1 MFEGGGR
8 RLTDAI
14 ILAGGNVNQEFQKK
28 YGVSNRSLL
37 VIHDKFMIEYVIEAL
52 KEVSSIKRIVVA
64 GPVKELKSR
73 IGKFVEEVV
82 PSGSDPF
89 ESTLQGLEYLNPEK
103 KVLVISSDIP
113 LIKGEMI
120 DDFFL
125 RCSKQPA
132 DFYYPIVRKEVYQK
146 KFGQSK
152 RTFGN
157 LTEGSFGGGNML
169 LIDPTIVQKKEFISQ
184 IIKNR
189 KSPITI
195 ARILGLS
202 IIIKYIFKKLSIK
215 DIEERASKIL
225 GMKGL
230 AIITPY
236 PEIKFDVDSP
246 EHVEIAK
253 KFLKK

>member
-1 MFEGGGR
+1 MS
-8 RLTDAI
+8 DAI
-14 ILAGGNVNQEFQKK
+14 ILAGGDNNQEFQKK
-28 YGVSNRSLL
+28 FGVSNRSLL

-52 KEVSSIKRIVVA
+52 KEVSSIKRIVVV
-64 GPVKELKSR
+64 GPIKELKSR

-82 PSGSDPF
+82 PAGNDPF
-89 ESTLQGLEYLNPEK
+89 ESTLKGLDYLKSEQ

-125 RCSKQPA
+125 RCSKQTA

-157 LTEGSFGGGNML
+157 LRGGSFSGGNML
-169 LIDPTIVQKKEFISQ
+169 FIDPALVQKKKEFISR

-189 KSPITI
+189 KSLITI
-195 ARILGLS
+195 ARILGPG
-202 IIIKYIFKKLSIK
+202 IIFKYILKSLSIK
-215 DIEERASKIL
+215 DIEERVARIL

-230 AIITPY
+230 AIISPY
-236 PEIKFDVDSP
+236 PEVKFDVDSP
-246 EHVEIAK
+246 EHVDIAR

>member
-1 MFEGGGR
+1 M
-8 RLTDAI
+8 TDAI
-14 ILAGGNVNQEFQKK
+14 ILAGGDNNQEFQKK

-52 KEVSSIKRIVVA
+52 KEVSSIKRIVVV

-73 IGKFVEEVV
+73 IGKLVEEVV
-82 PSGSDPF
+82 PSGNDPF
-89 ESTLQGLEYLNPEK
+89 ESTLKGIDYLKSEDK
-103 KVLVISSDIP
+103 ILVVSSDIP

-125 RCSKQPA
+125 RCGKHPA

-146 KFGQSK
+146 KFGPTK
-152 RTFGN
+152 RTFGK
-157 LTEGSFGGGNML
+157 LKEGSFGGGNML
-169 LIDPTIVQKKEFISQ
+169 LIDPALVEKKREFISQ
-184 IIKNR
+184 VIRNR
-189 KSPITI
+189 KSPIII

-202 IIIKYIFKKLSIK
+202 IIAKYLFKKLSIK
-215 DIEERASKIL
+215 DIEERVYKIL

-230 AIITPY
+230 AIISPY
-236 PEIKFDVDSP
+236 SEVKFDIDST

>member
-1 MFEGGGR
+1 M
-8 RLTDAI
+8 TDAI
-14 ILAGGNVNQEFQKK
+14 ILAGGDSNQEFLKK
-28 YGVSNRSLL
+28 FGVNNRSLL
-37 VIHDKFMIEYVIEAL
+37 VIHNKFMIEYVIEAL
-52 KEVSSIKRIVVA
+52 KEVSSIKRIVVV

-73 IGKFVEEVV
+73 IGKLVEEVV
-82 PSGSDPF
+82 PSGNDPF
-89 ESTLQGLEYLNPEK
+89 ESTLSGLEYLKPEK
-103 KVLVISSDIP
+103 KVLVISSDLP

-120 DDFFL
+120 EDFFL

-152 RTFGN
+152 RTFVR
-157 LTEGSFGGGNML
+157 LIEGSFGGGNLL
-169 LIDPTIVQKKEFISQ
+169 LIDPTLVQKKREFFSQ
-184 IIKNR
+184 VIRNR
-189 KSPITI
+189 KSPFMI
-195 ARILGLS
+195 AKLLGVNV
-202 IIIKYIFKKLSIK
+202 IFKYLFKNLSIK
-215 DIEERASKIL
+215 DIEDRVAKIL
-225 GMKGL
+225 GMRGL